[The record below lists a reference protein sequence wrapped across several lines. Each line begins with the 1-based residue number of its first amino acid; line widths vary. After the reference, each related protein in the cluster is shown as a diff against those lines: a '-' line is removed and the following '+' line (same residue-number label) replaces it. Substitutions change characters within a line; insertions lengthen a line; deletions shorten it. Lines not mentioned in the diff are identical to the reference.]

1 VKPKDEARRIAANV
15 AEIGSSGFPPTVIV
29 QQWSMAT
36 SAQLIPAGGKDGHA
50 YKNAANAA

>member
-1 VKPKDEARRIAANV
+1 VKPKDEARRIAGNV

-36 SAQLIPAGGKDGHA
+36 SAQLILAGGKDGHA
-50 YKNAANAA
+50 YKNAATAA